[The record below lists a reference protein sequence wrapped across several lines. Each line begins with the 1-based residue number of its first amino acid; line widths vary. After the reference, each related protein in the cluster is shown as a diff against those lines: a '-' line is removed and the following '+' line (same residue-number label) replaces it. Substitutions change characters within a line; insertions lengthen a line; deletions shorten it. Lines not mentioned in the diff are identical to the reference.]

1 MSMFAK
7 ITTILIVTLLA
18 GINAPGALAQ
28 ADNQP
33 AEEEP
38 EQDAVPDEPAE
49 PPPQPTAPEPAI
61 PQPAVQQPATPQPAT
76 SQPVAGPA
84 RLTLTHSGAYIAK
97 VRLTYTLNGATIK
110 ALDEDNLR
118 AGWHKDIE
126 IPATA
131 TTIHLEVYAATGLVW
146 TPWGE
151 ILIKTWPTPTTVCVI
166 WTGTSLNRDYR
177 LQCP

>member
-1 MSMFAK
+1 MTMFAK

-18 GINAPGALAQ
+18 GINASGALAQ

-33 AEEEP
+33 AEEAP

-76 SQPVAGPA
+76 PQPVAGPA
-84 RLTLTHSGAYIAK
+84 RLTLTHRGAYIAK

-110 ALDEDNLR
+110 ALDEDNLQP
-118 AGWHKDIE
+118 GWRKEFE

-131 TTIHLEVYAATGLVW
+131 TTIHLELYVATGLVW
-146 TPWGE
+146 DPWGD
-151 ILIKTWPTPTTVCVI
+151 LLNKTWPTPTTVCVM
-166 WTGTSLNRDYR
+166 WTGTTLNRTWTES
-177 LQCP
+177 CT

>member
-1 MSMFAK
+1 MTMFAK

-33 AEEEP
+33 AEEAP

-76 SQPVAGPA
+76 PQPVAGPA
-84 RLTLTHSGAYIAK
+84 RLTLTHSGRYIAK

-110 ALDEDNLR
+110 ALDEENLPM
-118 AGWHKDIE
+118 GWQRE
-126 IPATA
+126 FEFPSAA
-131 TTIHLEVYAATGLVW
+131 TTIHLEAYGMTGL
-146 TPWGE
+146 PWDMWGD
-151 ILIKTWPTPTTVCVI
+151 ILKKTWPKPTTTCI
-166 WTGTSLNRDYR
+166 TLTGNTLNRSWTES
-177 LQCP
+177 CT